1 LRAVGY
7 AVQVSG
13 RPLRLTYADR
23 PYPGKARLYRDH
35 PDYGGEV
42 DHAVLIARP
51 GRL

>member
-7 AVQVSG
+7 AEAVAAG
-13 RPLRLTYADR
+13 RPLRLAYADP
-23 PYPGKARLYRDH
+23 PYPGKARLYQDH

-42 DHAVLIARP
+42 DHAELTP